1 MMRIYTFAN
10 GDVVHRYN
18 RSLVAVF
25 QGSRKVLSTSPLNG
39 GYQEGLATV
48 FNHSVQT
55 EHGVEHKLRAPTYAE
70 HMRLIAAELGLDP
83 ERSAGISTAAVMENV
98 ALQEER
104 FEDLTVT
111 ALVTG
116 GVEVNGGRVGDPA
129 SFHERA
135 GKTEMLKSG
144 MINPGTINIL
154 LLIDAD
160 LPPGTLTRALVTCTE
175 AKTAA
180 LQELMAGSHYSQG
193 LATGSGTD
201 GTILVANPE
210 SALKLTH
217 AGKHAKL
224 GELIGQAVK
233 KAVKEALYRQTGLSP
248 QKQHSL
254 LRRWERFGVTSEVLW
269 SYFSQTEPESGSQ
282 TQTVS
287 KADFMQVLHEWEQ
300 GGPTV
305 MWASLYI
312 HLLDQLEWGL
322 LFPDEV
328 QEGTRK
334 ILEELALH
342 WRTPEVQLGAGMER
356 LHLERQ
362 PGDSDDANSAKAE
375 RAQTGRAQEN
385 MDGTNLTKV
394 ERAQADSMQTE
405 PAHANFE
412 KSELIRSLA
421 AEFVAALSGAVAGGM
436 RHV

>member
-25 QGSRKVLSTSPLNG
+25 QGSRTVLSTSPLNG

-55 EHGVEHKLRAPTYAE
+55 EHGVEHKLRASTYE
-70 HMRLIAAELGLDP
+70 DHMRLIAAELGLDP
-83 ERSAGISTAAVMENV
+83 ERSAGISTAADMENV
-98 ALQEER
+98 AIQEER

-135 GKTEMLKSG
+135 GKTEILK
-144 MINPGTINIL
+144 PGTINIL
-154 LLIDAD
+154 LMIDAD
-160 LPPGTLTRALVTCTE
+160 LPSGSLTRALVTCTE

-210 SALKLTH
+210 SPLKLTH

-248 QKQHSL
+248 QKQHSM
-254 LRRWERFGVTSEVLW
+254 LRRWERFGVTSEKLW
-269 SYFSQTEPESGSQ
+269 LHFGQTEPESGSQ
-282 TQTVS
+282 TKTVS
-287 KADFMQVLHEWEQ
+287 KAEFMHVLHEWEQ
-300 GGPTV
+300 GGLMVVWT
-305 MWASLYI
+305 SLYI

-322 LFPDEV
+322 LSPDEV
-328 QEGTRK
+328 QEGARK
-334 ILEELALH
+334 ILKELSQH
-342 WRTPEVQLGAGMER
+342 WRTLKVQLGAGTER
-356 LHLERQ
+356 LHIERQ
-362 PGDSDDANSAKAE
+362 PVDLDDANLAKANLTQTDH
-375 RAQTGRAQEN
+375 AQTEK
-385 MDGTNLTKV
+385 T
-394 ERAQADSMQTE
+394 SMVS
-405 PAHANFE
+405 E
-412 KSELIRSLA
+412 KSELPRSLVE
-421 AEFVAALSGAVAGGM
+421 EFVAAFSGAVAGGM